1 INSPHLFS
9 FSNHLCPVHCRPDVV
24 RSFLDQTIS
33 SAVEQHLFD
42 INPSVEQHS
51 ETCGLTPR
59 HSSPKGTPTAR
70 QRRRQQREQQGEGLR
85 QRNRAAST
93 RADTNKENIPTSG
106 GSSSGSAGEETGSSV
121 DSLEGQSGRAEQ
133 TSKPRKSKHYPT
145 LVQLTDN
152 QAAHTFKE
160 CVGER
165 PGENHMDLL
174 DKGNEMKMKR
184 RDGPGSAS
192 QQVRQQFNHNTHM
205 VSPSCHLEPAYRR
218 SLTEG

>member
-1 INSPHLFS
+1 
-9 FSNHLCPVHCRPDVV
+9 NHLCPVHCRPDVV

-42 INPSVEQHS
+42 INPSAEQHS

-93 RADTNKENIPTSG
+93 RADTNKENIPTNG

-133 TSKPRKSKHYPT
+133 TSKPRKSKHCPT

-152 QAAHTFKE
+152 QAAHTLKE

-165 PGENHMDLL
+165 PGENHMDPL
-174 DKGNEMKMKR
+174 DKG
-184 RDGPGSAS
+184 
-192 QQVRQQFNHNTHM
+192 
-205 VSPSCHLEPAYRR
+205 
-218 SLTEG
+218 